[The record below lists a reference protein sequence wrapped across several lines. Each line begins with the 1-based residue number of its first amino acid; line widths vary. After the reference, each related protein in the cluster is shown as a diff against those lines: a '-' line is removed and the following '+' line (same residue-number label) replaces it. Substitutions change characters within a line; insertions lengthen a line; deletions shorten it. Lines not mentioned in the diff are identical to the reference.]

1 MNNEVGKLIRAT
13 VEPHTTLCLFETITS
28 MLESSD
34 IKGERA
40 RRAAAKAVT
49 ILRREQQSLLR
60 DFDQAS
66 LCLKTAVTNVSSGGD
81 HG

>member
-66 LCLKTAVTNVSSGGD
+66 LSLKTAVTNVSSGGD

>member
-1 MNNEVGKLIRAT
+1 MTSEVGKLIRAT

-66 LCLKTAVTNVSSGGD
+66 LGLKAAVTNEPSGGD
-81 HG
+81 R